1 MDIRGFLI
9 AHGMVLDWHEHPAV
23 MTCVQSDHLVPEL
36 PGAKAKN
43 LFLRGRKGQRS
54 LLVTA
59 PSDRNVDLR
68 LLGDILGIGRL
79 GFASPERLH
88 ECLGVTPGSVSLLA
102 LVNDTTHAVDFVLD
116 RSLWEA
122 DAIQAHPLVNT
133 ATCVIPH
140 EDLVRLLAI
149 TQHSARVLD
158 IPVQPGPL
166 ETL

>member
-1 MDIRGFLI
+1 MDLRGFLI
-9 AHGMVLDWHEHPAV
+9 KHEMFLDWHEHPAV
-23 MTCVQSDHLVPEL
+23 MTCAQSDQLVPAL

-43 LFLRGRKGQRS
+43 LFLRGKKGLRS

-59 PSDRNVDLR
+59 PSDRHVDLR
-68 LLGDILGIGRL
+68 LLGDVLGLGRL
-79 GFASPERLH
+79 GFASPERLQ
-88 ECLGVTPGSVSLLA
+88 EDLGVTPGSVSLLA
-102 LVNDTTHAVDFVLD
+102 LVNDTAHAVDFVID

-140 EDLVRLLAI
+140 EDLVRFLAI

-166 ETL
+166 ERL